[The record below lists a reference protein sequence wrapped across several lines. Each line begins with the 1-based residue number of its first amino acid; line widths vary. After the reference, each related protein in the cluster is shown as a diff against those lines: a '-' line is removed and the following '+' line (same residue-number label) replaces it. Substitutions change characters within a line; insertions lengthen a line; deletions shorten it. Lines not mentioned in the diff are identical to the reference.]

1 MRRLLVSLLVVT
13 AAAGLGA
20 AYVLTAEPAWYLRLR
35 YPLRYTAFIRAHARN
50 YDLPPALVAAV
61 VYTESK
67 FDPSTRSRAG
77 AIGLMQLLPDTALG
91 IAKRTGGARFT
102 PNDLYDPEL
111 NIRYGCWYLRNLRL
125 RYHARPNA
133 LDLALAAY
141 NAGEANVD
149 RWLAEAPPGGRVAIG
164 FAETRAYVVRVHQ
177 LEGIYA
183 KAYGLSG
190 SAG

>member
-77 AIGLMQLLPDTALG
+77 AIGLMQLLPETAKG
-91 IAKRTGGARFT
+91 IAERTGGSKFRVS
-102 PNDLYDPEL
+102 DLDDPEI
-111 NIRYGCWYLRNLRL
+111 NIRYGAWYLRHL
-125 RYHARPNA
+125 
-133 LDLALAAY
+133 LDKYGSERLALAAY